1 MAFEQHDIATLAH
14 FCWVVPE
21 NCLTGDEMFA
31 RLYGFSVAQ
40 VLKGLTVEEVIGRII
55 PGDRERVAFETH
67 SAILTGVAG
76 LITYTAF
83 DGSKYRQ
90 LGSIGRC
97 LRDIDGVPSFYTGT
111 VFERPDQRASLPV
124 EFSGHNV
131 VPLRNAHRS
140 NGPKA

>member
-1 MAFEQHDIATLAH
+1 MAFEQHDIATLGFFSWA
-14 FCWVVPE
+14 VPE

-31 RLYGFSVAQ
+31 RLYGFTLDQ
-40 VLKGLTVEEVIGRII
+40 VLNGVTAEEVIARII

-83 DGSKYRQ
+83 DGTEHRH

-111 VFERPDQRASLPV
+111 VFERPDRRASLP
-124 EFSGHNV
+124 EFPGHNV
-131 VPLRNAHRS
+131 VPLRHAHRS
-140 NGPKA
+140 DVPKS